1 LSDTQKIVYKEWKE
15 AITLEL
21 SKKEYQADLQ
31 KAITEGPSEYRKAV
45 ERSER
50 ELEPEEMT
58 VEQEKALKDRVNRR
72 MMTESP
78 GLMEHKVKNDGGKL
92 VPDFKAHEREKRKK
106 EFAKW

>member
-1 LSDTQKIVYKEWKE
+1 MSDTEKIVYKEWKE